1 MAQSC
6 HPSGTVVPSKW
17 HSRAIQV
24 AQSCHPS
31 GTAVPSV
38 WHSCAIKVAQPCP
51 RDGKRGCKNE
61 KNGGFAI
68 FPGKK

>member
-1 MAQSC
+1 MYSWTLFMSQY
-6 HPSGTVVPSKW
+6 
-17 HSRAIQV
+17 
-24 AQSCHPS
+24 
-31 GTAVPSV
+31 
-38 WHSCAIKVAQPCP
+38 IKDILCQEFSPWMAQPCP

>member
-1 MAQSC
+1 MYSWTLFMSQYIKDILCQEFSL
-6 HPSGTVVPSKW
+6 GW
-17 HSRAIQV
+17 HSRAIQ
-24 AQSCHPS
+24 
-31 GTAVPSV
+31 
-38 WHSCAIKVAQPCP
+38 VAQPCP

>member
-1 MAQSC
+1 M
-6 HPSGTVVPSKW
+6 
-17 HSRAIQV
+17 

-68 FPGKK
+68 FPDKK